1 MQKSDQGVRY
11 AEALASE
18 LKWQLRGLD
27 ITGSTVAAMLNVAP
41 QTVGVWL
48 NGRSKI
54 PFTFAY
60 TAALVIG
67 ARPSSLFTLADKRLE
82 SESTLLTTG
91 TLEMRAPTN
100 LTPEQLQ
107 ARGIRFL
114 DCVAAELRTQLADHD
129 MSVRQAALKLGKA
142 PTVAGE
148 WLSGK
153 KVLPIHFAYNICH
166 IVGLSVGDLVERAEA
181 RIDRYP
187 EDDDE
192 IQHTSVEPDDST
204 PPLPP
209 RELSRRLRAL
219 LEIQGL
225 DDSQGLN
232 LVQEA
237 AASLNV
243 EIDPAEW
250 TAALD
255 GSGAPSRQFL
265 EVVGEAFET
274 PLDYLTIE
282 DDEVTTRVEAEAQ
295 LARAATE
302 AGVTTIAARG
312 PHLSTQTLL
321 EIANLVNRYIPK

>member
-1 MQKSDQGVRY
+1 MQKNDQGTRY

-18 LKWQLRGLD
+18 LKWQLKGLD
-27 ITGSTVAAMLNVAP
+27 ITGSTVAGMLDVAP

-60 TAALVIG
+60 TAALVMG
-67 ARPSSLFTLADKRLE
+67 ARPSSLFELADKRLAT
-82 SESTLLTTG
+82 ESTLLTTG
-91 TLEMRAPTN
+91 TPEMREPTN

-107 ARGIRFL
+107 TRGLRFL
-114 DCVAAELRTQLADHD
+114 DCVAAELRTQLADSD
-129 MSVRQAALKLGKA
+129 MSVRQVALKLGKA

-153 KVLPIHFAYNICH
+153 KVLPVHFAYNICQT
-166 IVGLSVGDLVERAEA
+166 VGLPIGDLVDRAEA
-181 RIDRYP
+181 RIDLYP

-192 IQHTSVEPDDST
+192 FQNATTELSEST

-219 LEIQGL
+219 LEIQRLDDAQGL
-225 DDSQGLN
+225 D
-232 LVQEA
+232 LVMEA
-237 AASLNV
+237 AGSLNV
-243 EIDPAEW
+243 QIEPEQW

-255 GSGAPSRQFL
+255 GNAVPSRAFL

-274 PLDYLTIE
+274 PLDYLTI
-282 DDEVTTRVEAEAQ
+282 DDDDVTTRVEAEAE

>member
-1 MQKSDQGVRY
+1 MQKNDQGTRY

-18 LKWQLRGLD
+18 LKWQLKGQD
-27 ITGSTVAAMLNVAP
+27 ITGSTVAAMLDVAP

-60 TAALVIG
+60 TAALVMG
-67 ARPSSLFTLADKRLE
+67 ARPSSLFELADKRLAT
-82 SESTLLTTG
+82 ESTLLTTG
-91 TLEMRAPTN
+91 TPEMREPTN

-107 ARGIRFL
+107 ARGLRFL
-114 DCVAAELRTQLADHD
+114 DCVAAELRTQLADND
-129 MSVRQAALKLGKA
+129 MSVRQVALKLGKA

-153 KVLPIHFAYNICH
+153 KVLPVHFAYNICQT
-166 IVGLSVGDLVERAEA
+166 VGLPIGDLVDRAEA
-181 RIDRYP
+181 RIDLYP

-192 IQHTSVEPDDST
+192 VQNTTTDLGEST

-219 LEIQGL
+219 LEIQRLDDTQGL
-225 DDSQGLN
+225 D
-232 LVQEA
+232 LVLEA
-237 AASLNV
+237 AGSLNV
-243 EIDPAEW
+243 QIDPAQW

-255 GSGAPSRQFL
+255 GNAVPSRSFL

-274 PLDYLTIE
+274 PLDYLTI
-282 DDEVTTRVEAEAQ
+282 DDDDVTTRVEAEAE

>member
-1 MQKSDQGVRY
+1 MQKNDQGARY
-11 AEALASE
+11 AESLASE
-18 LKWQLRGLD
+18 LKWQLKSLD

-60 TAALVIG
+60 TAALVMG
-67 ARPSSLFTLADKRLE
+67 AQPSSLFALADKRLE
-82 SESTLLTTG
+82 TESTLLTTG
-91 TLEMRAPTN
+91 TPVMQEPTT
-100 LTPEQLQ
+100 LSPEQLQ
-107 ARGIRFL
+107 ARGLRFL
-114 DCVAAELRTQLADHD
+114 DCVAAELRTQLADND
-129 MSVRQAALKLGKA
+129 MSVRQVALKLGKA
-142 PTVAGE
+142 PSVAGE

-153 KVLPIHFAYNICH
+153 KVLPVHFAYNICQT
-166 IVGLSVGDLVERAEA
+166 VGLPIEDLVDRAEA
-181 RIDRYP
+181 RIDLYP

-192 IQHTSVEPDDST
+192 AQITSTDLAST

-209 RELSRRLRAL
+209 SELSRRLRAL
-219 LEIQGL
+219 LEIQRL
-225 DDSQGLN
+225 DDAQGLE
-232 LVQEA
+232 LVLDA
-237 AASLNV
+237 AASLDV
-243 EIDPAEW
+243 QIDPAQW

-255 GSGAPSRQFL
+255 GTAAPSKAFL
-265 EVVGEAFET
+265 AVVGEAFET